1 MVTKDVVRA
10 QSRFIAGARRIVA
23 GIERQRERIEQRR
36 AGAPRLLEG
45 TPHETVVFS
54 TDGDNDLDY
63 YVYELFRLR
72 DLTCEA
78 IKAFGKPQELVDAR
92 DAFDAAVPKL
102 REIRNALTHT
112 SDDARLDDVAW
123 FDAHIRL
130 NPDLSAEYLVDS
142 RYQHHD
148 AALALGEAVLAYLR
162 RGLQQ
167 SEP

>member
-1 MVTKDVVRA
+1 MVTTDPTLA
-10 QSRFIAGARRIVA
+10 QTRFIAGARRIVA

-36 AGAPRLLEG
+36 AEAPRLLEG
-45 TPHETVVFS
+45 TPHEAVVFS
-54 TDGDNDLDY
+54 ADGDNDLDY
-63 YVYELFRLR
+63 YVYELARLR

-92 DAFDAAVPKL
+92 AAFDAVVPRL
-102 REIRNALTHT
+102 REIRNPLTHT

-130 NPDLSAEYLVDS
+130 KPDGSVEYLVDS

-148 AALALGEAVLAYLR
+148 AALVLGDAVLAYLR
-162 RGLQQ
+162 RSLEQAK
-167 SEP
+167 P